1 MTGHMSVKHVPER
14 TCIACGAK
22 RPQRDLLRL
31 VSQGGA
37 PPVVDAKGKASGR
50 GAYVCLALACAE
62 TAFKRRAL
70 ERALRLT
77 EPVSVEFKQELRDM
91 LANVTVPV
99 TEAPEPQA
107 APVEIK
113 AKISAAATGGV

>member
-1 MTGHMSVKHVPER
+1 MSIKHVPER

-37 PPVVDAKGKASGR
+37 SPSVDTKGKAAGR

-70 ERALRLT
+70 ERALRLK
-77 EPVSVEFKQELRDM
+77 EPVRAEFKDELRAL
-91 LANVTVPV
+91 LANVTSPAI
-99 TEAPEPQA
+99 EAPEPQA
-107 APVEIK
+107 APVETNEK
-113 AKISAAATGGV
+113 LSAAATGGV